1 MHIKQPICLIVDA
14 SLLDFLFFYVQL
26 LQQATSSSNLGA
38 FSGIQQM
45 AGKWRKKHFI
55 LANYALFSTALKF
68 FCTNDVLLKRDTPLL
83 NSQLKHLLS

>member
-1 MHIKQPICLIVDA
+1 MHIKQPICVIVDA

-45 AGKWRKKHFI
+45 AGKWRKKAF
-55 LANYALFSTALKF
+55 NF
-68 FCTNDVLLKRDTPLL
+68 
-83 NSQLKHLLS
+83 SQLCPIFYGS